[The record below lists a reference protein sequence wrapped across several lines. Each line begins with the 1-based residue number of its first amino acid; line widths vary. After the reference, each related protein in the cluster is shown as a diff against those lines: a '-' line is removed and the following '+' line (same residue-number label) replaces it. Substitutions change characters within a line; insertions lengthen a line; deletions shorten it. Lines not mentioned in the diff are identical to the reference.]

1 MICQYNFDITLC
13 YSNLKNQHTTFKIR
27 NPHRQRPIYE
37 VMCRKSAETPAE
49 RFILMD
55 KFKFAKIA
63 IILIVLLLHTNVAI
77 GAEILYVFFPSVM
90 SATSIQKKLSKAWT
104 GIEIMVFGRFRDFE
118 DRVSKDVPDAVLA
131 KLPVIERIGGYAI
144 ALRGSRGESTE
155 ESYVFLTLD
164 KQNDVNHL
172 SGKSVGVI
180 DILGRKGMNMF
191 VGKFLNPAPKLRR
204 VSKVDDLLQ
213 MLTFK
218 IVAGILTPNI
228 YVSYYKKISN
238 LDFVITPMPN
248 MKTGILALGVK
259 QGKEA
264 PLILAALGDSEKQY
278 MELLEV
284 EQWK

>member
-1 MICQYNFDITLC
+1 M
-13 YSNLKNQHTTFKIR
+13 S
-27 NPHRQRPIYE
+27 
-37 VMCRKSAETPAE
+37 
-49 RFILMD
+49 
-55 KFKFAKIA
+55 KFKFSWMV
-63 IILIVLLLHTNVAI
+63 IILIVVMLHTSVAI
-77 GAEILYVFFPSVM
+77 GAETLYVFFPSVM

-218 IVAGILTPNI
+218 IVAGILTPDI